1 MVDPKSYEL
10 AEYFLDDFGP
20 VVEAMKMQ
28 LAQAIQNAVEDW
40 IADAV
45 NDGLIAEAEDE
56 EPDPDRLREDR
67 DERRSLKFWDDGLDL
82 SDECPF

>member
-1 MVDPKSYEL
+1 
-10 AEYFLDDFGP
+10 

-56 EPDPDRLREDR
+56 EPDPDQLREDR